1 MCGLQSDDEHI
12 YLFPYRTNILITI
25 NKKDDSFKI
34 LEINFPETMDREIW
48 LLEQNKK
55 EINHVDYRGYM
66 MLDSAVGLDV
76 FVNYVKSRKKTDD
89 IAEKIM
95 FGRFVEN
102 ADGSAGKQI
111 FNKII

>member
-1 MCGLQSDDEHI
+1 
-12 YLFPYRTNILITI
+12 
-25 NKKDDSFKI
+25 
-34 LEINFPETMDREIW
+34 
-48 LLEQNKK
+48 
-55 EINHVDYRGYM
+55 M
-66 MLDSAVGLDV
+66 MLDSTVGLDV

-95 FGRFVEN
+95 FDRFVEN